1 MHDRLIKEGC
11 RSRLILQIHDELLIE
26 THPEEIEQVKKIL
39 QEEMVHACDLAVP
52 LIADVKQGNSW
63 YEAK

>member
-1 MHDRLIKEGC
+1 MWEIHTFVYAGKEKG
-11 RSRLILQIHDELLIE
+11 IHDELLIE